1 LVAAALLATTL
12 ASVTGSASSADF
24 LPPLAPGQWSF
35 AIADAEATP
44 EPIWDPVPGGRRE
57 LLVDGRLARPDR
69 WRGVGVFVRIQPASL
84 GCARSWLADHG
95 AAVQSQFFA
104 HAGSMHAVD
113 PLPPLPTSG
122 PVRICAWVARSES
135 ARVRPVTQV
144 IPLLTGL
151 FGAMALEDGSY
162 WTLGRP
168 SFSFLAEGTAP
179 FSTSETDVLCGTTV
193 AGSANGEPAGEDG
206 ASGIWG
212 EEVGSSG
219 GCEGDSA
226 TYSFA
231 GVAANLSFTFPE
243 DASLAPG
250 AANVH
255 VGNACVFTDAS
266 FDTVAEAAAVV
277 RSEGCKV
284 GHVLAAP
291 RERSDPLGMVEGL
304 YIHGAQVRLVALGTA
319 VDIVTNGVPPALRVP
334 SPGGPGEG
342 KLTEPEGG
350 ECGELAGLEPK
361 FASAEGELVKLP
373 ALSSQSRGV
382 AISAGATLGSVGIC
396 DRAISAL
403 VPGLSFTRPGL
414 SLVAKYDLHKRRVKH
429 SFSYSF
435 IPLGWKVPNDTGAS
449 KPRTPRIDWPD
460 ALKFGGEA
468 GPSASFTYTPGEPLE
483 PSIDLVTVPVLQA
496 PVTLISQGQ
505 PVLEAGIGPEL
516 SFGLSFD
523 RKELAKQ
530 EDEDV
535 AEGEDADTAAEQ
547 ISEQV
552 GDDVAGA
559 LEAEQSELAPAS
571 DFAASGVADESI
583 DITDS
588 VSTALDS
595 ELPTDATVAATTNEL
610 DTATLAA
617 DGLLDAT
624 ADTGVDA
631 LVGDEL
637 IDVLAIAVIADH
649 HHHAPPPDLVRH
661 RGVIHSRL
669 LRASP
674 IRRLRVRA
682 LRRAPFPRHA
692 IPRLVHER
700 LGLPVAA
707 RVGRLAVSSTRLRAG
722 RRLTVVAPFL
732 GLASHAQLT
741 LAGPGYRATRPL
753 AVSHGTAGA
762 VIVLP
767 RHLRAGTWTVSV
779 KDLAG
784 VKLSPGSRTLSGTA
798 IVRIGVFQVKRH
810 RARR

>member
-1 LVAAALLATTL
+1 
-12 ASVTGSASSADF
+12 
-24 LPPLAPGQWSF
+24 
-35 AIADAEATP
+35 
-44 EPIWDPVPGGRRE
+44 
-57 LLVDGRLARPDR
+57 
-69 WRGVGVFVRIQPASL
+69 
-84 GCARSWLADHG
+84 
-95 AAVQSQFFA
+95 
-104 HAGSMHAVD
+104 
-113 PLPPLPTSG
+113 
-122 PVRICAWVARSES
+122 
-135 ARVRPVTQV
+135 
-144 IPLLTGL
+144 
-151 FGAMALEDGSY
+151 
-162 WTLGRP
+162 
-168 SFSFLAEGTAP
+168 
-179 FSTSETDVLCGTTV
+179 
-193 AGSANGEPAGEDG
+193 
-206 ASGIWG
+206 
-212 EEVGSSG
+212 
-219 GCEGDSA
+219 
-226 TYSFA
+226 
-231 GVAANLSFTFPE
+231 
-243 DASLAPG
+243 
-250 AANVH
+250 
-255 VGNACVFTDAS
+255 
-266 FDTVAEAAAVV
+266 
-277 RSEGCKV
+277 
-284 GHVLAAP
+284 
-291 RERSDPLGMVEGL
+291 VEGL
-304 YIHGAQVRLVALGTA
+304 YIHGAQVRLVALGTT
-319 VDIVTNGVPPALRVP
+319 VDIVTNGVPPALVVP
-334 SPGGPGEG
+334 SPGGQSEG
-342 KLTEPEGG
+342 HLTEPEGG
-350 ECGELAGLEPK
+350 ECGELAALEPK
-361 FASAEGELVKLP
+361 FASAERELVKLP
-373 ALSSQSRGV
+373 ALSSQSLGV

-414 SLVAKYDLHKRRVKH
+414 SLVAKYDLHKNRVER

-435 IPLGWKVPNDTGAS
+435 VPLGWKVPHDTGAS
-449 KPRTPRIDWPD
+449 KPSPPRIDWPD
-460 ALKFGGEA
+460 AVRFGGEA

-496 PVTLISQGQ
+496 PITLISQGQ

-523 RKELAKQ
+523 RKELAEQ

-559 LEAEQSELAPAS
+559 LEAEQSQLAPAS
-571 DFAASGVADESI
+571 DFAASGVADQSI

-624 ADTGVDA
+624 ADAGVDA

-637 IDVLAIAVIADH
+637 IDVLAIAVVADH
-649 HHHAPPPDLVRH
+649 HRHPPPPDLVRH

-674 IRRLRVRA
+674 IRRLHPRA
-682 LRRAPFPRHA
+682 LRRAPFPRRA

-700 LGLPVAA
+700 LSLPVAA
-707 RVGRLAVSSTRLRAG
+707 RVGRLAVSSTRLRGG

-732 GLASHAQLT
+732 GLARHAQLT

-753 AVSHGTAGA
+753 TVAHGTAGA

-767 RHLRAGTWTVSV
+767 RHLRPGTWTVSV

-784 VKLSPGSRTLSGTA
+784 VTLTSGSRTLSGTA

-810 RARR
+810 RRHR